1 LRGTEDTATAR
12 LGELFAAQVL
22 RWSQRSLVE
31 LCGPAGHFG
40 VDAALR
46 AAWAEE
52 PEAARAWCGAAD
64 VTGWARALLRWL
76 QARQQFLIVEEV
88 TVREL
93 VTRALRCA
101 EEAGPADGAELLREQ
116 LAALVRGQFS
126 GQVVEVVCSEYSPEL
141 QLRVLGLEEVRGPAL
156 DVGCGQQRGL
166 VSALRGRGISAEG
179 IDRVHGDDW
188 LRYAYGLDRWGTVVS
203 HHGFS
208 LHFLH
213 HHLRPGT
220 SALSYARV
228 YMDILRSL
236 QVGGVFAYAP
246 GLPFIEAMLP
256 TSNSPHGPSGLNCR
270 VVRVGLPA
278 EVDTPALRALRAD
291 TGLAIDHATQ
301 VWRRA

>member
-1 LRGTEDTATAR
+1 M
-12 LGELFAAQVL
+12 
-22 RWSQRSLVE
+22 
-31 LCGPAGHFG
+31 
-40 VDAALR
+40 R
-46 AAWAEE
+46 ASWVEE
-52 PEAARAWCGAAD
+52 PAAARAWCAAAD
-64 VTGWARALLRWL
+64 VVGWSRALRRWL
-76 QARQQFLIVEEV
+76 QARQQFLILEEE
-88 TVREL
+88 TIEGLVR
-93 VTRALRCA
+93 RALRCA
-101 EEAGPADGAELLREQ
+101 VEVGLTDGAELLRKE
-116 LAALVRGQFS
+116 LAALVREQFR
-126 GQVVEVVCSEYSPEL
+126 GQVVEVVCSEYSPGL

-156 DVGCGQQRGL
+156 DVGCGERRGL
-166 VSALRGRGISAEG
+166 VAALRGRGISAEG

-213 HHLRPGT
+213 HHLRPGPT
-220 SALSYARV
+220 ALSYARV

-256 TSNSPHGPSGLNCR
+256 GSTYR